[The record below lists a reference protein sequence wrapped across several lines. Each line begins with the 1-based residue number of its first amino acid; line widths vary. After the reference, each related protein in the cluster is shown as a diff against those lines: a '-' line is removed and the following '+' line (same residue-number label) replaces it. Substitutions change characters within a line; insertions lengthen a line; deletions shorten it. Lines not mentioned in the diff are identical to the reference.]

1 MKAPRIAFSK
11 DALLSFL
18 LRHGEKVVAAM
29 VGLAACG
36 LAWGGIGVLRTMRPK
51 PEQLPQAII
60 ADAATTAEHIE
71 AVKIAPDDE
80 LTSEKGLAATVA
92 QWLSPK
98 IEPVQSQPVFNK
110 PLFGE
115 LARRSSPDILPIE
128 DLRAVAGVAVLA
140 LKPKPI
146 GDRPVPDRPLN
157 LDANNAA
164 KPAKPPRGG
173 GRVGP
178 MQPQQSQQSQQSP
191 EMGSMAPQTDPN
203 ASQGKIVPYVIVTG
217 LIPIVKQQEEYERR
231 FSSAS
236 LRDAMLDTASWSN
249 YRLEKTEVLPGTA
262 EKWTPVDMK
271 TVARRYGSDW
281 AGIQPEPLL
290 PQVLLPP
297 ELERRD
303 PVQSPLPFCIPMP
316 QLVDGSWGFN
326 ALHPWFVDFLQK
338 DAAARKAQAEA
349 DAEKVA
355 ANTNVFGGAT
365 GGSPPGGFGPMGPD
379 GPGMSSGMMSGMPSG
394 MPGMPGMP
402 GVEGQGL
409 QGPEY
414 RLFRF
419 IDFSVVPGR
428 TYRYRVK
435 TVCWNPNLNMPNRH
449 LVDAEVAKKTTLE
462 SPDSNATSPVVV
474 PDGARML
481 VQPLKK
487 QDLKRLKPGT
497 VATMILGEKQ
507 NGGSFALRLLLI
519 EAGGIANVDP
529 SQNKRG
535 DPRSRGDAI
544 ITDRVLLD
552 VRGKLEDRAETRTAK
567 PTPPPEPLEMI
578 FLRPDGT
585 FEVASSADSQKDIE
599 RYQFTLSTDD
609 AGAAAGP
616 GQQPPAGESPF
627 GNPFAPK
634 R

>member
-11 DALLSFL
+11 DAVLSFL
-18 LRHGEKVVAAM
+18 LLHGEKVVAAM

-36 LAWGGIGVLRTMRPK
+36 LAWGGIGALRSMRPK
-51 PEQLPQAII
+51 PEQLPQAIV
-60 ADAATTAEHIE
+60 ADAATTQEHIE

-80 LTSEKGLAATVA
+80 LTSEKGLADTVA

-98 IEPVQSQPVFNK
+98 IAPVPSQSMFDK

-115 LARRSSPDILPIE
+115 LARRSSPDIFPIE
-128 DLRAVAGVAVLA
+128 DLRAFAGVAVVA
-140 LKPKPI
+140 LKPKPV

-173 GRVGP
+173 GRGGP
-178 MQPQQSQQSQQSP
+178 MQPVQPMQPPDMGMMPPQS
-191 EMGSMAPQTDPN
+191 DPN
-203 ASQGKIVPYVIVTG
+203 ASQGKIVPYVLVTG
-217 LIPIVKQQEEYERR
+217 LIPIAKQQEEYDRR
-231 FSSAS
+231 FSTAS

-249 YRLEKTEVLPGTA
+249 YRLEKTEILPGTA

-271 TVARRYGSDW
+271 IVARRYAGDW

-290 PQVLLPP
+290 PQLLLPA
-297 ELERRD
+297 EVERRD

-316 QLVDGSWGFN
+316 QLADGSWGFN
-326 ALHPWFVDFLQK
+326 ALHPWFIDFLQR

-349 DAEKVA
+349 EAEKAA

-365 GGSPPGGFGPMGPD
+365 GTLPPGGFGPMGPD
-379 GPGMSSGMMSGMPSG
+379 GSGMTPDM
-394 MPGMPGMP
+394 MPGMVPGAD
-402 GVEGQGL
+402 GQGF

-435 TVCWNPNLNMPNRH
+435 TVCWNPNLNMPSRH
-449 LVDAEVAKKTTLE
+449 LIDAAVAKQPTLE

-474 PDGARML
+474 PDGTRML
-481 VQPLKK
+481 VQPQKK
-487 QDLKRLKPGT
+487 QELKRLRPGT
-497 VATMILGEKQ
+497 VATMILGEKP
-507 NGGSFALRLLLI
+507 NGGSFALRSLLI

-544 ITDRVLLD
+544 VTDRVLLD
-552 VRGKLEDRAETRTAK
+552 VRGRLEDRTETRTAK
-567 PTPPPEPLEMI
+567 LTPPPEPLEMI

-585 FEVASSADSQKDIE
+585 FEIATSADSQNDID
-599 RYQFTLSTDD
+599 RYQFTLPADD
-609 AGAAAGP
+609 AGAAAGA
-616 GQQPPAGESPF
+616 GQQPAAGESPF